1 MALLAGAVLPK
12 LSSTH
17 AKMSGLCHWSCPQTL
32 ASATPLGES
41 ARSISHVTV
50 SADASL
56 NDCGN
61 APGWYYFP
69 GTRLAIQDVDGVLP
83 VSRCGAERGMMHMLF
98 QSGLP
103 ALGAAKASVTIC
115 MAACQ
120 IAASLRLW
128 KAFTQLKLRLL
139 GSQRLNVRCSN
150 RRRKRIRQRRLPKN
164 RNCVDDVH

>member
-1 MALLAGAVLPK
+1 MSLLAGAVLPK
-12 LSSTH
+12 LCAKH

-69 GTRLAIQDVDGVLP
+69 GTRLAIQDVDGVIP
-83 VSRCGAERGMMHMLF
+83 VNRCGAERGMMHMLYK
-98 QSGLP
+98 SELP
-103 ALGAAKASVTIC
+103 ALGAAKASVAVC

-120 IAASLRLW
+120 RAASLR
-128 KAFTQLKLRLL
+128 
-139 GSQRLNVRCSN
+139 
-150 RRRKRIRQRRLPKN
+150 QRRASAAEAEAARLTMTQRMLFEPQAHED
-164 RNCVDDVH
+164 RAAQAVHPLELSR